1 MGVIIA
7 GPAERKLGRVLAIGI
22 AAAMLVAA
30 VPSSAASNP
39 TAARSH
45 LLPDTAHQQLEIRL
59 ELLRVETEAQTALA
73 AVERLIGGDL

>member
-1 MGVIIA
+1 MFIVGA
-7 GPAERKLGRVLAIGI
+7 AERKLGRVLAIGI

-39 TAARSH
+39 AAARSH
-45 LLPDTAHQQLEIRL
+45 LLLGTAHQQLEIRL